1 MLQQTGAQGC
11 GARCRSRKGRRALEE
26 MNMKDKGVT
35 WKKVKRYRGIYL
47 MLLPVVVYF
56 LVFSYYPLF
65 LGLINSFQKVKLLGG
80 SQFVGLENYQ
90 EVAQSAQYQQ
100 ALVNSLIVGIGTFL
114 LQFVW
119 GLAIA
124 LFLNEVKNK
133 VVKSLIQTVTYIPYL
148 LSWAVVGG
156 LWITIFSPNGM
167 INGILELI
175 QGADFQPIVFMS
187 EPAFARAIMIFTG
200 AWKGAGYFAALFL
213 AAIVSLDESLYESA
227 QIDGA
232 TRWQQ
237 LTRITLPQIVP
248 TMKIV
253 TVLSA
258 MSVLRNF
265 DQIFVMGNASIND
278 KVQNLLVLIYNDG
291 ILEFNVGVATAA
303 ATLVLVITMVISF
316 TVRRLLRYDQ
326 SYD

>member
-1 MLQQTGAQGC
+1 
-11 GARCRSRKGRRALEE
+11 
-26 MNMKDKGVT
+26 MKKTT
-35 WKKVKRYRGIYL
+35 WVKVKRYRGIYL
-47 MLLPVVVYF
+47 MLLPVLVYF
-56 LVFSYYPLF
+56 LVFSYYPLI
-65 LGLINSFQKVKLLGG
+65 LGFINSFHKVKLLGG

-90 EVAQSAQYQQ
+90 AVARSSSYQQ
-100 ALVNSLIVGIGTFL
+100 ALGNSLILGIGTFL

-124 LFLNEVKNK
+124 VLLNEVKNK
-133 VVKSLIQTVTYIPYL
+133 VVKSFVQTVTYIPYL

-156 LWITIFSPNGM
+156 LWITLFSPTGM
-167 INGILELI
+167 INGILEMI
-175 QGADFQPIVFMS
+175 QGADYRPIVFMA
-187 EPAFARAIMIFTG
+187 EPAFARGILIFTG

-237 LTRITLPQIVP
+237 ITKITLPQIIP

-258 MSVLRNF
+258 MSVIRNF
-265 DQIFVMGNASIND
+265 DQVFIMGNASINE
-278 KVQNLLVLIYNDG
+278 KVQSLLVLIYQDG
-291 ILEFNVGVATAA
+291 ILKFDVGTATAA
-303 ATLVLVITMVISF
+303 ATLVLVITMIISF
-316 TVRRLLRYDQ
+316 VVRKLLHYDQ
-326 SYD
+326 AYD

>member
-1 MLQQTGAQGC
+1 
-11 GARCRSRKGRRALEE
+11 
-26 MNMKDKGVT
+26 MKNKGVT
-35 WKKVKRYRGIYL
+35 WRQVKRYRGIYL
-47 MLLPVVVYF
+47 LLLPVVVYF
-56 LVFSYYPLF
+56 LIFSYYPLI
-65 LGLINSFQKVKLLGG
+65 LGIISSFQDVKILGD
-80 SQFVGLENYQ
+80 SEFIGLANYQ
-90 EVAQSAQYQQ
+90 EVIQSAQYKR
-100 ALVNSLIVGIGTFL
+100 ALVNSLIVGVGTFL

-119 GLAIA
+119 GLTIA

-133 VVKSLIQTVTYIPYL
+133 LTKSLIQTVTYIPYL

-156 LWITIFSPNGM
+156 LWITIFSPTGLV
-167 INGILELI
+167 NGILEAI
-175 QGADFQPIVFMS
+175 QGESYQLTVFMAES
-187 EPAFARAIMIFTG
+187 SYARAIMIFTG

-213 AAIVSLDESLYESA
+213 AAIVSLDESLYEAA

-232 TRWQQ
+232 SRWRQ

-265 DQIFVMGNASIND
+265 DQIFVMGNSSIND

-291 ILEFNVGVATAA
+291 ILEFDVGVATAA
-303 ATLVLVITMVISF
+303 ATLVLVVTLVISIV
-316 TVRRLLRYDQ
+316 VRKALRYDQ
-326 SYD
+326 SFV

>member
-1 MLQQTGAQGC
+1 
-11 GARCRSRKGRRALEE
+11 
-26 MNMKDKGVT
+26 MKDKGVT

-47 MLLPVVVYF
+47 MLLPVVAYF

-65 LGLINSFQKVKLLGG
+65 LGLVNSFHKVKLLGG

-156 LWITIFSPNGM
+156 LWITIFSPTGM
-167 INGILELI
+167 INGILEMI
-175 QGADFQPIVFMS
+175 QGADYQPIVFM
-187 EPAFARAIMIFTG
+187 
-200 AWKGAGYFAALFL
+200 
-213 AAIVSLDESLYESA
+213 
-227 QIDGA
+227 
-232 TRWQQ
+232 
-237 LTRITLPQIVP
+237 
-248 TMKIV
+248 
-253 TVLSA
+253 
-258 MSVLRNF
+258 
-265 DQIFVMGNASIND
+265 
-278 KVQNLLVLIYNDG
+278 
-291 ILEFNVGVATAA
+291 
-303 ATLVLVITMVISF
+303 
-316 TVRRLLRYDQ
+316 
-326 SYD
+326 